1 MGEKQPR
8 SDRWR
13 RFWHWHGFEIVIIL
27 ALAVGYAV
35 FSFVPADVLFGHG
48 SSSSASSGVSNSSA
62 AASHTLT
69 HCEEGYIDGDGHGF
83 SDGRSDGFGAGEA
96 AGLQNAAP
104 SFVDDGSYADGYASG
119 YGRAYARWWIHGYID
134 GYISQ
139 HPEINEYDL
148 LDDILYTFPDV
159 DTDDLIDYLRSA
171 R

>member
-48 SSSSASSGVSNSSA
+48 SSSSAVSSSSTTPFHDGA
-62 AASHTLT
+62 VIGSSD
-69 HCEEGYIDGDGHGF
+69 GIDI
-83 SDGRSDGFGAGEA
+83 GRSDGFDAGVSAGESFSSPSSLDGPDHSSDSS
-96 AGLQNAAP
+96 AGYD
-104 SFVDDGSYADGYASG
+104 FG
-119 YGRAYARWWIHGYID
+119 YGRFYPRGWLSGYID

>member
-35 FSFVPADVLFGHG
+35 FSFVPASPSSLDG
-48 SSSSASSGVSNSSA
+48 SDRSSDSSA
-62 AASHTLT
+62 
-69 HCEEGYIDGDGHGF
+69 GYDF
-83 SDGRSDGFGAGEA
+83 
-96 AGLQNAAP
+96 
-104 SFVDDGSYADGYASG
+104 G
-119 YGRAYARWWIHGYID
+119 YGRFYPRGWLSGYID

>member
-69 HCEEGYIDGDGHGF
+69 PCEE
-83 SDGRSDGFGAGEA
+83 
-96 AGLQNAAP
+96 
-104 SFVDDGSYADGYASG
+104 
-119 YGRAYARWWIHGYID
+119 